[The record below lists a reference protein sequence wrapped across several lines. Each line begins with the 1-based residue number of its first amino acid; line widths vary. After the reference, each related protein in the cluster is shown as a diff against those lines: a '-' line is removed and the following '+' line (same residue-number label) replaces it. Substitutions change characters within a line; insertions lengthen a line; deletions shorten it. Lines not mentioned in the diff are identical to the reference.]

1 MHLHVE
7 AFLQTLPIMGYG
19 MIGIFAIMLL
29 LYLSI
34 VILLKIFTRHKKE
47 EN

>member
-1 MHLHVE
+1 MHLNVE
-7 AFLQTLPIMGYG
+7 AFLQTLPVMGYG
-19 MIGIFAIMLL
+19 MIGIFAVMLL

-34 VILLKIFTRHKKE
+34 VVLLKIFTRHKE